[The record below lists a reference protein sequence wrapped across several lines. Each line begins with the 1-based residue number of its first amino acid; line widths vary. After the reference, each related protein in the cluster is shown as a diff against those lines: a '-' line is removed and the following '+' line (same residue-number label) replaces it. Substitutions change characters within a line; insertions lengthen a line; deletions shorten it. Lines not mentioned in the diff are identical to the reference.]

1 MAPVRILF
9 AEDEPTIR
17 KYVSKGLA
25 EAGYAVDAV
34 KDGEEAWLAAQTVDY
49 DVAILDIGLPGI
61 DGFEVCR
68 RIRSRS
74 DHGPAV
80 LFLTDRDAVEDR
92 ALGLDLGAEDYLVKP
107 FAFAE
112 LLARVRVLLRRG
124 PSGPAVLSSGEL
136 LLDPAARR
144 VTVHGDEIKLTAK
157 EFALLE
163 YLMRNA
169 GRVVT
174 KSMIAEHVWNFE
186 LDGESNFIEVFVY
199 SLRKKV
205 DTPLGRPLIQTVRGT
220 GYRIDALDGS

>member
-68 RIRSRS
+68 RIRARS

-80 LFLTDRDAVEDR
+80 LFLTARDAVEDR
-92 ALGLDLGAEDYLVKP
+92 VLGLDLGAEDYLVKP

>member
-68 RIRSRS
+68 RIQARS

-80 LFLTDRDAVEDR
+80 LFLTARDAVEDR
-92 ALGLDLGAEDYLVKP
+92 VLGLDLGAEDYLVKP